1 MTKYKNFI
9 SDIARLIETGL
20 VSSKDIKKEIENI
33 IKFRTEGMIN
43 KLNLVSREDFEVQKK
58 LVDKLLKEIKKINSK
73 KRKK

>member
-43 KLNLVSREDFEVQKK
+43 KLNLVSREEFEVQKK

>member
-43 KLNLVSREDFEVQKK
+43 KLNLVSREEFEVQKK
-58 LVDKLLKEIKKINSK
+58 LVDKL
-73 KRKK
+73 